1 MTPWYA
7 PPLSAEDTPCTGGA
21 DDYIALLTEK
31 ILPEVKSR
39 IAGVPEFTG
48 ISGYSLAGLF
58 AVYAMYRTDV
68 FDRAASMS
76 GSLWFPE
83 ITAYCKQHEIKRIPD
98 RMYLSLGDLPA
109 DEKPRPL
116 VYTPPGAGLSVKERY
131 SEYGAGAWTPSEAAG
146 APETIASSP
155 DDSGKQTFPRE
166 DLLGLDKKEDR
177 K

>member
-1 MTPWYA
+1 MKSLRQYLVSAAVVFAMTAAMLAAFPVEMFQFKAA
-7 PPLSAEDTPCTGGA
+7 PAAHPRGPAVAFVVLTADAEA
-21 DDYIALLTEK
+21 KA
-31 ILPEVKSR
+31 VKSAKTAWQSDTSVR
-39 IAGVPEFTG
+39 RHVGV
-48 ISGYSLAGLF
+48 
-58 AVYAMYRTDV
+58 
-68 FDRAASMS
+68 
-76 GSLWFPE
+76 
-83 ITAYCKQHEIKRIPD
+83 
-98 RMYLSLGDLPA
+98 YLSLGDLPA

-146 APETIASSP
+146 APETIASLP